1 MSLNVPDYLTLH
13 RNDANF
19 TTNNIMKFNIPQHY
33 YSSTRGDVC
42 YVSLVACSVRYLT
55 PDTGLNVYSHI
66 VNIHNLG
73 QNTASSGNRQHC
85 LGILQGNR
93 TYSHIYHAPEDI
105 KVLIPARP
113 TTIELSVSVLTD
125 NNVANASPYDTKRL
139 PDGAV
144 FVLKFEYL
152 DSKKQTTEYVKSQY
166 TKL

>member
-1 MSLNVPDYLTLH
+1 MALNVPDYLTLH
-13 RNDANF
+13 KNDASF

-42 YVSLVACSVRYLT
+42 YVSLVACSTRFLT
-55 PDTGLNVYSHI
+55 PDTNENLFSYI
-66 VNIHNLG
+66 VNLHGLG
-73 QNTASSGNRQHC
+73 QNTASTGNRSHC
-85 LGILQGNR
+85 LGILQKNK
-93 TYSHIYHAPEDI
+93 THSHIYHAPENI
-105 KVLIPARP
+105 QVLIPARP
-113 TTIELSVSVLTD
+113 TTIELSISVLTD
-125 NNVANASPYDTKRL
+125 NDPGNTSPYDTKML